1 MLDVMQ
7 VNEVLKKRVGKKINT
22 VKIAVFRYIFRS
34 LSLVSRP
41 RGNDEARGAKYIPE
55 YRNFNSVYIVLE
67 FLSASNVYQRRDV
80 LLFFWLFKHI
90 LSLGG

>member
-7 VNEVLKKRVGKKINT
+7 VNEVLKKKSWKKQVNT

-55 YRNFNSVYIVLE
+55 
-67 FLSASNVYQRRDV
+67 
-80 LLFFWLFKHI
+80 
-90 LSLGG
+90 